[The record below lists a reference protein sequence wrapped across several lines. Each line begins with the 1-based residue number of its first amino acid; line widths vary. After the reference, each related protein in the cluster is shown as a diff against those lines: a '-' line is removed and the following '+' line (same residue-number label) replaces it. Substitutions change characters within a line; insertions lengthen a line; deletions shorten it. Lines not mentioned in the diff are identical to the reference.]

1 MSPSPKRKTRLCL
14 LLVLSLLSVTTGA
27 RAEQLPIKSYTSA
40 DGLAGEYI
48 DCIVHDSHG
57 FLWFCTLEGLSRFD
71 GYNFVNYGL
80 EQGLPTGEALNLLE
94 RRDGSYWVG
103 TTNGVC
109 HFNLFAAR
117 TRQAQLGSDP
127 TPPHSESSRLLP
139 VRLRRVVP
147 IYMPLLRHLRGC
159 LSLNRCRLDNQY
171 NAVPLS

>member
-1 MSPSPKRKTRLCL
+1 MSPSPLKRKTRLCL

-57 FLWFCTLEGLSRFD
+57 FLWFCTPEGLSRFG

-109 HFNLFAAR
+109 HFNLFAAQDEAGTTGQR
-117 TRQAQLGSDP
+117 SNTAAFGILASAAGAIAAGGSHLYAATP
-127 TPPHSESSRLLP
+127 TFA
-139 VRLRRVVP
+139 RVFE
-147 IYMPLLRHLRGC
+147 LE
-159 LSLNRCRLDNQY
+159 
-171 NAVPLS
+171 